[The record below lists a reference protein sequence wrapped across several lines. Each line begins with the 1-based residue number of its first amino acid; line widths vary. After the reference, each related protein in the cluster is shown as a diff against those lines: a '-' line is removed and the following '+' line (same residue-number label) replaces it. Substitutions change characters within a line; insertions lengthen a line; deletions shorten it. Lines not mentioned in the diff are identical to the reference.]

1 MHTMSHA
8 APAVAAPQVAE
19 RPLPRWGARA
29 AVAAPVAAIV
39 AVVVGAPVYADDL
52 GDAALTNRFVVA
64 NAITLGVLLLLA
76 VALVG
81 FYMRGERRL
90 GLLGH
95 SGFLLALIGVVLAAG
110 GAWDSL
116 FTVPWL
122 AREAPAV
129 LDEPT
134 GGSLLAG
141 FVVSYLVM
149 VTGWVLFATA
159 SLRAQLAP
167 RGASIALIA
176 GAVLAIVPAP
186 TALRL
191 LPLAVGAA
199 LVGRAARA
207 GRAGSSRPGASGAT

>member
-29 AVAAPVAAIV
+29 AVAAPVAAVV

-95 SGFLLALIGVVLAAG
+95 PGVVLAAG